1 MALFRQNLNSGMN
14 FLRRHFSSD
23 DLYQDREENQVTGTA
38 ANDSYRMNLPGRKP
52 LPSGPSFPTL
62 SSVQDMTR
70 GILSHAAAAASSVTD
85 AVSSVTSGGVSGVG
99 SGGATSSA
107 ITSPPRRVMENNDH
121 CKILLVID
129 DKHNDWSVT
138 EPLIC
143 LSHLSSW
150 VPSITSYLTAIT
162 RIKKNGLL
170 SIAALMLDYN
180 DIVVMCLL
188 LIPLRIVS

>member
-23 DLYQDREENQVTGTA
+23 DLYQDRDENQDAGAA

-85 AVSSVTSGGVSGVG
+85 AVSSVTSGGVHAG

-107 ITSPPRRVMENNDH
+107 VTSPPRRVMENKDH

-138 EPLIC
+138 SR
-143 LSHLSSW
+143 LSVSYLSSC
-150 VPSITSYLTAIT
+150 VSTVITY
-162 RIKKNGLL
+162 R
-170 SIAALMLDYN
+170 
-180 DIVVMCLL
+180 
-188 LIPLRIVS
+188 P